1 MTAIIFQ
8 NEFATLSRLPL
19 TPPISPPRSR
29 RLRGSS
35 RGSARRCTSPRFQS
49 QLDLD
54 LDRWSNLKLQTE
66 SSRAA
71 VLCQARTS
79 SRHRQSTSEAT
90 EIARAFSPPPLAHSR
105 RNLAGAEHSNCPGA
119 NDSARHRSCVQF
131 RSESPFSQP
140 FNLHLHRHRHRHHLH

>member
-1 MTAIIFQ
+1 MHG
-8 NEFATLSRLPL
+8 EMLPCLVSRSTNLEKFLWRGASPL
-19 TPPISPPRSR
+19 TPPISPPRSL

-66 SSRAA
+66 SSRSA

-79 SRHRQSTSEAT
+79 SRHRQSNESGSR
-90 EIARAFSPPPLAHSR
+90 ARLQFNSSSQAECSDHPHRRLDSR
-105 RNLAGAEHSNCPGA
+105 RSRQRLASLQEQTPT
-119 NDSARHRSCVQF
+119 ARSGV
-131 RSESPFSQP
+131 
-140 FNLHLHRHRHRHHLH
+140 